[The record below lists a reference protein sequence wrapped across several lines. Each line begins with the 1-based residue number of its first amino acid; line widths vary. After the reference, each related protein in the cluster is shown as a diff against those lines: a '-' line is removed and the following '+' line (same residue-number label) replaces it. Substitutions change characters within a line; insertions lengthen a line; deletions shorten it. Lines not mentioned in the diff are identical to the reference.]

1 MDWQLAEAKNRLSEV
16 VNRALTEGP
25 QRIKR
30 RGDRVVVLSKAEY
43 DRLTGKQRSLVEFVL
58 DGPDLGDLEISP
70 AMNRPCETSS
80 CEVLA

>member
-30 RGDRVVVLSKAEY
+30 RGDRVVVLSEAEY
-43 DRLTGKQRSLVEFVL
+43 DRLTGKHQSLVEFLL
-58 DGPDLGDLEISP
+58 DGPDLSDLDITRDESP
-70 AMNRPCETSS
+70 MRDVE
-80 CEVLA
+80 L

>member
-30 RGDRVVVLSKAEY
+30 RGDRVVVLSEAEY
-43 DRLTGKQRSLVEFVL
+43 DRLTGKQQSLVEFLL
-58 DGPDLGDLEISP
+58 DGPDLSDLNITRDQSP
-70 AMNRPCETSS
+70 MRDVE
-80 CEVLA
+80 L

>member
-30 RGDRVVVLSKAEY
+30 RGDRVVVLSEAEY
-43 DRLTGKQRSLVEFVL
+43 DRLTGKQQSLVEFLL
-58 DGPDLGDLEISP
+58 DGPDLSDLDITRDQSP
-70 AMNRPCETSS
+70 MRDVE
-80 CEVLA
+80 L

>member
-30 RGDRVVVLSKAEY
+30 RGDRVVVLSEAEY
-43 DRLTGKQRSLVEFVL
+43 DRLTGKQQSLVEFLL
-58 DGPDLGDLEISP
+58 DGPDLCDLDITRDQSP
-70 AMNRPCETSS
+70 MRDVE
-80 CEVLA
+80 L